1 MDVDL
6 TGVFDDDDD
15 FEEGGKVIILNTIT
29 YNVCGNL
36 SKKKCGKFHTW
47 GGVWTGSLLKKMSF
61 SSKFLN
67 YYLINHQ

>member
-6 TGVFDDDDD
+6 TGVFDDDD

-36 SKKKCGKFHTW
+36 SKKSVENSTLE
-47 GGVWTGSLLKKMSF
+47 GGSGLGHFPHFFSKKIISCV
-61 SSKFLN
+61 
-67 YYLINHQ
+67 

>member
-6 TGVFDDDDD
+6 TGVFDDDD

-36 SKKKCGKFHTW
+36 SKKSVENSTLE
-47 GGVWTGSLLKKMSF
+47 GVSTF
-61 SSKFLN
+61 FFN
-67 YYLINHQ
+67 

>member
-6 TGVFDDDDD
+6 TGVFDDDD

-36 SKKKCGKFHTW
+36 SKKVWKIPHLRGGLDWVIFHTFFQ
-47 GGVWTGSLLKKMSF
+47 KR
-61 SSKFLN
+61 
-67 YYLINHQ
+67 